1 MRLKVLTVSLVLLVL
16 AIGLSPETLT
26 ATTIG
31 RIDRPSDFV
40 VIPPP
45 IENTIECSTISS
57 LPYGMC
63 MGTDKNDKMMGDRY
77 WEIGIWPGN
86 GDDYVLG
93 REGPES
99 NINGGNGN
107 DLLYGEG
114 GKDSISGGNGTD
126 RIYGGP
132 GNDYIQVGTV
142 FNSDGTPMTNE
153 TDLPPYKDFV
163 DCGEGYDQVV
173 VDELDIYQ
181 NCEVVKHGERLVDI
195 DPNRDISNLT
205 RFP

>member
-1 MRLKVLTVSLVLLVL
+1 MRLKVLTVSLVLLAL
-16 AIGLSPETLT
+16 MIGLPLGMSS

-31 RIDRPSDFV
+31 GMDRPSDFV

-45 IENTIECSTISS
+45 IENTIDCSTIPN

-63 MGTDKNDKMMGDRY
+63 MGTEKNDKMMGDSTR
-77 WEIGIWPGN
+77 EIAIWPEN

-93 REGPES
+93 GEGPES
-99 NINGGNGN
+99 GINGGNGN
-107 DLLYGEG
+107 DLLYGEE
-114 GKDSISGGNGTD
+114 GKDTISGGNGTD

-142 FNSDGTPMTNE
+142 FAPDGHWIGNE

-163 DCGEGYDQVV
+163 DCGQGYDQVV
-173 VDELDIYQ
+173 IDDLDVYQ
-181 NCEVVKHGERLVDI
+181 NCEVVYQGATWETI
-195 DPNRDISNLT
+195 RDITNLT